1 MIEVSEIFVVS
12 WYLPETKPFN
22 YWQILI
28 IGSVMIYLNFLPKY
42 FFNCT
47 PSMQKYINVFFLPCT
62 SPQIF
67 RMWIAEVSQ
76 HLRMI
81 AAVPSVPPT
90 DAVAVF

>member
-12 WYLPETKPFN
+12 WYLSETKPFN

-47 PSMQKYINVFFLPCT
+47 LSMQKYINVFFLPCT

-67 RMWIAEVSQ
+67 RMRNAEISQ

-81 AAVPSVPPT
+81 AAVPSVPRT